1 MLDTTEMER
10 VLSLIESLP
19 DNEVSIKFLK
29 EFSEKHKNFS
39 KILFDKNPE
48 LSHDEWK
55 QKCTQA
61 KLEIDEFLS
70 RLESMAC

>member
-1 MLDTTEMER
+1 MIDTKEMER
-10 VLSLIESLP
+10 ILNLIESLP
-19 DNEVSIKFLK
+19 DNDTSVSLLK

-39 KILFDKNPE
+39 KILFDTNPK

-61 KLEIDEFLS
+61 KVEIDEFLG